1 MLTYLGP
8 LPLRQHCKL
17 ASNLVKLQLCISIT
31 HYYFEWQTNRI
42 HVRLNFTQHFSVP
55 FSRYLPEIGRAV
67 LFYGAANAGVK
78 AIVKKRKDRV
88 AFLTCGWLEFA
99 GKYALQEGGVYV
111 LTLRIVHGRF
121 LLTFDWPPY
130 AET

>member
-1 MLTYLGP
+1 M
-8 LPLRQHCKL
+8 
-17 ASNLVKLQLCISIT
+17 
-31 HYYFEWQTNRI
+31 
-42 HVRLNFTQHFSVP
+42 P

-99 GKYALQEGGVYV
+99 GKYALQEGVRVCADAAHCPWALPADVRLG
-111 LTLRIVHGRF
+111 
-121 LLTFDWPPY
+121 PPRLILELKPE
-130 AET
+130 APFATKAITGIK

>member
-1 MLTYLGP
+1 
-8 LPLRQHCKL
+8 
-17 ASNLVKLQLCISIT
+17 
-31 HYYFEWQTNRI
+31 
-42 HVRLNFTQHFSVP
+42 VP

-111 LTLRIVHGRF
+111 LTLCIVHGRF
-121 LLTFDWPPY
+121 LLTLDWPPY
-130 AET
+130 A